1 MTTIGRTLLRLRRLG
16 YQAGVVER
24 WLPKIDKRSDLW
36 HFADVIGCR
45 RRGGVL
51 LVQCT
56 TSAHVGDRLAKARA
70 RPELAFWLA
79 GDGRR
84 FEVHGWTKRGA
95 RWHCRVVE
103 VKAGDLE
110 PVELEPLPRRRRRMN
125 QPTLFG

>member
-1 MTTIGRTLLRLRRLG
+1 MTTVGRSLLRLRRLG

-36 HFADVIGCR
+36 HFGDIIGCHR
-45 RRGGVL
+45 REGFL

-56 TSAHVGDRLAKARA
+56 TSAHVGDRLAKAQA

-79 GDGRR
+79 AGGR
-84 FEVHGWTKRGA
+84 FEVHGWVKRGD

-103 VKAGDLE
+103 VKAGDLDL
-110 PVELEPLPRRRRRMN
+110 VELEPLPRRRRRLN
-125 QPTLFG
+125 QPTLW